1 MCPHYYLTTITAE
14 SNSAFFNMKT
24 LPSLTDYERAKPCYE
39 IRPFSPDDC
48 NSKTNDAILKEKISK
63 S

>member
-1 MCPHYYLTTITAE
+1 
-14 SNSAFFNMKT
+14 MKT

-48 NSKTNDAILKEKISK
+48 NSKTNDAILKGKISK